1 MTPRPG
7 RRKVYVTGIGAVTGF
22 GLGEPALWKGCL
34 DARDLS
40 QAVPE
45 SWSVYYQS
53 RSKTWAPL
61 PPIDWAGQGFSRA
74 DQLSQNYPTLMA
86 LSAAR
91 EARSMARWERLATED
106 PFRSGTFVGTGLGS
120 AKAPFDNYR
129 AHLLGHA
136 RKHLTEL
143 STVPDHG
150 AVVHQLLNDLAQHPR
165 VNPLV
170 ICQTMPNAVA
180 AALSIDSGAQG
191 TCETAC
197 YACASGTVAIGNA
210 YRAIASGFLD
220 SAIAVGVEHLSDST
234 GGVFMGF
241 DRLQTLAAPRDNPG
255 SENRPFDRD
264 RTGFLFSEGGAG
276 AVFIESE
283 DAMARRAARPL
294 AEICGFAQ
302 TADARSM
309 VAISTDTGAQ
319 LAMYK
324 MVLEE
329 AAITPTAIDYINS
342 HGTGTV
348 MNDEIESHL
357 LATLFGERVLV
368 NSTKSILGHSVGA
381 SGAVEAV
388 VTIRSILDQQVHPCR
403 NLENPVSGLSFVLE
417 PRKARIRYALTQSF
431 GFGGHNAALI
441 FREAQT

>member
-1 MTPRPG
+1 MRQHATPVPQ
-7 RRKVYVTGIGAVTGF
+7 
-22 GLGEPALWKGCL
+22 GL
-34 DARDLS
+34 S
-40 QAVPE
+40 
-45 SWSVYYQS
+45 
-53 RSKTWAPL
+53 
-61 PPIDWAGQGFSRA
+61 
-74 DQLSQNYPTLMA
+74 
-86 LSAAR
+86 
-91 EARSMARWERLATED
+91 
-106 PFRSGTFVGTGLGS
+106 RSGTPTAQSRAGS
-120 AKAPFDNYR
+120 
-129 AHLLGHA
+129 
-136 RKHLTEL
+136 
-143 STVPDHG
+143 ST
-150 AVVHQLLNDLAQHPR
+150 
-165 VNPLV
+165 
-170 ICQTMPNAVA
+170 
-180 AALSIDSGAQG
+180 ALSRWVSSILATPPGGSLWASTDSKPSRRPAIIRDPKIVRL
-191 TCETAC
+191 TVTER
-197 YACASGTVAIGNA
+197 ASYSVK
-210 YRAIASGFLD
+210 
-220 SAIAVGVEHLSDST
+220 
-234 GGVFMGF
+234 
-241 DRLQTLAAPRDNPG
+241 
-255 SENRPFDRD
+255 
-264 RTGFLFSEGGAG
+264 GGAG